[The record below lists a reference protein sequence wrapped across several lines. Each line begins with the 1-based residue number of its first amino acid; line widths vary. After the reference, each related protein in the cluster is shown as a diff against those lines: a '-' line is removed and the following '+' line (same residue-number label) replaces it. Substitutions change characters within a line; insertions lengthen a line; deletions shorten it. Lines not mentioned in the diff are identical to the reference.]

1 MNNKN
6 AVSIIIRL
14 KINLINNVK
23 NNNILIIKNEFN

>member
-23 NNNILIIKNEFN
+23 NNNILLIKNEFN